1 LPTAERKGHSKT
13 TAKKKKMQLH
23 TLQCHT
29 FCTQLMTKINI
40 KGGSDKICSKKANS
54 YLCKSELTQEEFQNM
69 EPTIDQFFE
78 QLPAVST

>member
-1 LPTAERKGHSKT
+1 
-13 TAKKKKMQLH
+13 
-23 TLQCHT
+23 
-29 FCTQLMTKINI
+29 MTKINI

-54 YLCKSELTQEEFQNM
+54 YLWKSELTQEEFQNM